1 MSIVTKHVCAP
12 MRAEATAASQP
23 ACPPPITITSY
34 FNVIILYSAY
44 FPAKLRISER
54 NAKEKRIF
62 LLLLFRTKVNSV
74 KPKLRI
80 SERNAK
86 EKTKFLISFLNG
98 GLENSFSLAPA
109 RISTDVKITKNFV
122 KNAHHFHKLFTFA
135 A

>member
-23 ACPPPITITSY
+23 ACPAPITITSY

-54 NAKEKRIF
+54 NAKRKLEF
-62 LLLLFRTKVNSV
+62 LFHFQTK
-74 KPKLRI
+74 
-80 SERNAK
+80 
-86 EKTKFLISFLNG
+86 
-98 GLENSFSLAPA
+98 GLENLFSLAPA

-135 A
+135 V